1 MKVDVT
7 GPEGLGR
14 LSGAVVVI
22 DVLRAFTTAAYA
34 FASGARDIVLVG
46 TVPEAL
52 ALRERFPGARLI
64 GEAGGYPIDGFDY
77 CNSPF
82 ELADQRLDGARLV
95 QRTTSGTRAAVGAT
109 SAQILLAAS
118 FVVAEATVRTLQQAA
133 PSHVALVLSGRDR
146 PGGGDDDH
154 AVADYL
160 ATRLTGKR
168 PDPAPFLRRMRDS
181 RGARRFLDPAKV
193 AFRVEDLE
201 LALAIDRFDFAMVA
215 RWRDGLLVLEP
226 VPGANQS
233 VPSAPYRSQLA

>member
-64 GEAGGYPIDGFDY
+64 GESGGYPIDGFDY

-118 FVVAEATVRTLQQAA
+118 FVVAEATVRTLQEAA

-146 PGGGDDDH
+146 PGGGTDDR
-154 AVADYL
+154 ACADYL
-160 ATRLTGKR
+160 AARLAGQR
-168 PDPAPFLRRMRDS
+168 PDPAPFVRRMRDS
-181 RGARRFLDPAKV
+181 RGARRFLDPAKA
-193 AFRVEDLE
+193 AFRIEDLE
-201 LALAIDRFDFAMVA
+201 LAMAIDRFDFAMAA
-215 RWRDGLLVLEP
+215 RWRDSLLVLEP
-226 VPGANQS
+226 VPGASQS
-233 VPSAPYRSQLA
+233 VPSAPYRSQLG